1 MAASPV
7 LPPTISSSATAV
19 ARSSSGYR
27 SPQATFRPIPAATAA
42 RWVGPGACQ
51 PDAAPTPV
59 DATPALVDAAPTPI
73 DAAPGDLTLTV
84 VLDGAGVGD
93 VKSVPSG
100 IACAPQ
106 CAEAFPAN
114 ISVTLTA
121 APHVGAYFAGWSE
134 PTCGMALSCTV
145 AITASL
151 AVVAKFEVMP

>member
-1 MAASPV
+1 MQ
-7 LPPTISSSATAV
+7 
-19 ARSSSGYR
+19 R
-27 SPQATFRPIPAATAA
+27 A
-42 RWVGPGACQ
+42 RWCLATLWLIVAACGQIVAPIADAQGTPDGAAVD
-51 PDAAPTPV
+51 PDAAAPSPDAALGSPDAATPPI
-59 DATPALVDAAPTPI
+59 DAPPALV

-84 VLDGAGVGD
+84 ILDGAGVGD

-100 IACAPQ
+100 IACAPI

-114 ISVTLTA
+114 TSVTLTA

-134 PTCGMALSCTV
+134 PSCGMAPSCTV